1 MWISD
6 HLHVIMSLKEFHF
19 DNRKERVRVMD
30 NSLDTVD
37 GITDDEM
44 TRRFQAA
51 VKLSIEKNKV
61 LGLPVSKYDFQNHRA
76 YLQYPDGR
84 KEYEKA

>member
-6 HLHVIMSLKEFHF
+6 HQHVIMSLKEFHF

-44 TRRFQAA
+44 TAKFVACMVYRDYYLTCEIMR
-51 VKLSIEKNKV
+51 NCKV
-61 LGLPVSKYDFQNHRA
+61 TLK
-76 YLQYPDGR
+76 
-84 KEYEKA
+84 